1 MINLQ
6 KQWATLCMLFVV
18 QSFVWAQEPSGK
30 ESQAEETSGAE
41 ATVLY
46 VDADI
51 ALRQL
56 VVTLRPMRK
65 QQLETVLEAWLMKL
79 EAQVSHTAEYT
90 FRIDSGDLS
99 AEDREQFIALE
110 KISHTEEFEIA
121 KRAKLV
127 ISALKSKGGDVSEA
141 QAYIDAATDISSD
154 LNSSGRVEYI
164 YALIFNWF
172 KDPDGGAVF
181 VGRVIGAILLIALF
195 WGFGRL
201 LRWGVKRAFLKQF
214 KVSRI
219 LRDFVIRS
227 VGWVV
232 FLIGLMFALSS
243 LGVSVGPI
251 MTALGAGGFII
262 GFALQETLGNFASGM
277 MIMVYQPFDE
287 GDFVEIS
294 GVSGKVEKMSLVS
307 TTLLTFDNKELI
319 IPNKKAWGQTIIN
332 YTGREIRRVDLIF
345 SISYSDNAKLACK
358 VLRKMADEHTLVLQ
372 NPVTKVGVHALADS
386 SVNLFLRP
394 WCRTDDY
401 WDVHYEL
408 IQMAKIRLESAG
420 MTIPFPQT
428 DMHIYPQTVGAN
440 VDTIEAD

>member
-6 KQWATLCMLFVV
+6 KLWAIVFTGIAMQFTVL
-18 QSFVWAQEPSGK
+18 AQGAVEEPS
-30 ESQAEETSGAE
+30 SVVAPAAIAEVVVE
-41 ATVLY
+41 ADTDV
-46 VDADI
+46 

-56 VVTLRPMRK
+56 VMQLRPMRK
-65 QQLETVLEAWLMKL
+65 AKLEKLLDAWLARL
-79 EAQVSHTAEYT
+79 EEQVTQTADYT
-90 FRIDSGDLS
+90 FRIDSGELS

-110 KISHTEEFEIA
+110 KSSHTEEFEIA
-121 KRAKLV
+121 KRARLV
-127 ISALKSKGGDVSEA
+127 IAALKSKGGDVSEA
-141 QAYIDAATDISSD
+141 QSYINAATDISSD

-164 YALIFNWF
+164 YALVLNWI

-181 VGRVIGAILLIALF
+181 AGRVIGAVLLIVLF
-195 WGFGRL
+195 WAFGRL
-201 LRWGVKRAFLKQF
+201 VRWGVKRAFRKQRRM
-214 KVSRI
+214 SRI
-219 LRDFVIRS
+219 LRDFVTRS
-227 VGWVV
+227 VSWVV
-232 FLIGLMFALSS
+232 LLIGLMFALSS
-243 LGVSVGPI
+243 LGVSVGPM

-319 IPNKKAWGQTIIN
+319 IPNKKAWGETIIN
-332 YTGREIRRVDLIF
+332 YTGRDVRRVDLIF
-345 SISYSDNAKLACK
+345 SISYSDDAKLACK
-358 VLRKMADEHTLVLQ
+358 VLREMADENHMVLK
-372 NPVTKVGVHALADS
+372 NPTIMVGVHALADS

-401 WDVHYEL
+401 WDVHYDL
-408 IQMAKIRLESAG
+408 IQEAKMRLESAG

-428 DMHIYPQTVGAN
+428 DMHIYPQDLEN
-440 VDTIEAD
+440 VIETKEA